1 MIYCYVQVAS
11 ELNSSLLRAA
21 HIHPVHPKLAGV
33 LKMLLWAQDELD
45 KKGIRYNKVIDLNEK
60 ARSAKHWT
68 NLVIFSI
75 CVLTMDYV
83 GEYDVLSVYLIIFGN

>member
-1 MIYCYVQVAS
+1 MNRDPIFTMQVAS

-45 KKGIRYNKVIDLNEK
+45 KKGIRYNKAIDLNEK
-60 ARSAKHWT
+60 AKAAKH
-68 NLVIFSI
+68 
-75 CVLTMDYV
+75 
-83 GEYDVLSVYLIIFGN
+83 